1 MLTPADIKHRT
12 LKTTMGGY
20 NKKDTDE
27 FLASILE
34 SFEELSSENAK
45 LKEKLTS
52 LSEGIQYYKNL
63 EDNLQKALVL
73 AEKTSEETKNAA
85 KAEAANIVSLAKKEA
100 EDIVSNA
107 RKEASE
113 YTDNAKAEFDK
124 KVTDA
129 QKKYEEINSR
139 LSVLSSSY
147 EEYKQKIK
155 VIIKEQ
161 LDFVN
166 GDFASPEAPEN
177 LISGDEISGIN
188 SFEKEDLVKEE
199 KSNVVEEISAE
210 PDTITEVENDAEIK
224 AASEPDNSV
233 NAAVAK
239 SSDTTIGEKQ
249 AFIWQSVDDDDI
261 KDKEIDAENDT
272 VFEIKENEVAENINK
287 SEVLKT
293 EDKKQ
298 TDIEEIKLETETES
312 NYENGDT
319 AINNEAELNSVQTEI
334 ENEAEIKNNAESK
347 DIQTEVWLN
356 GVQTE
361 INSEAAIK
369 SDEPKNDDDNAED
382 DIIVE
387 NIMMKTP
394 TVNDAIED
402 VSNTVFPASM
412 PKDDSVSYLS
422 NNNAGSKEKKNPFT
436 FIDLD

>member
-1 MLTPADIKHRT
+1 MLTPADIKHRS

-100 EDIVSNA
+100 DDIVSNA
-107 RKEASE
+107 QKEADK

-129 QKKYEEINSR
+129 QKQYEEINGR
-139 LSVLSSSY
+139 LSLLSSSY

-166 GDFASPEAPEN
+166 GECSSPETPEN
-177 LISGDEISGIN
+177 LISGEETSGIN

-199 KSNVVEEISAE
+199 KQN
-210 PDTITEVENDAEIK
+210 
-224 AASEPDNSV
+224 
-233 NAAVAK
+233 
-239 SSDTTIGEKQ
+239 
-249 AFIWQSVDDDDI
+249 FIWQSVEEDDDI

-272 VFEIKENEVAENINK
+272 VSDIKENEAVENINK
-287 SEVLKT
+287 SEVLKS

-298 TDIEEIKLETETES
+298 TGIEEIKYET
-312 NYENGDT
+312 
-319 AINNEAELNSVQTEI
+319 
-334 ENEAEIKNNAESK
+334 
-347 DIQTEVWLN
+347 
-356 GVQTE
+356 
-361 INSEAAIK
+361 
-369 SDEPKNDDDNAED
+369 EPKNEADNAED

-394 TVNDAIED
+394 TINDAKED
-402 VSNTVFPASM
+402 ISNTVFPASM

-422 NNNAGSKEKKNPFT
+422 GNNAGSKEKKNPFT

>member
-319 AINNEAELNSVQTEI
+319 AINNEAGLNNVQTEI
-334 ENEAEIKNNAESK
+334 ENKAG
-347 DIQTEVWLN
+347 LN

-361 INSEAAIK
+361 IDSEAAIK

-394 TVNDAIED
+394 TVNDARED

>member
-1 MLTPADIKHRT
+1 MLTPADIKHRS

-100 EDIVSNA
+100 DDIVSNA
-107 RKEASE
+107 QKEADK

-129 QKKYEEINSR
+129 QKKYEEINGR
-139 LSVLSSSY
+139 LSLLSSSY

-166 GDFASPEAPEN
+166 GECSSPETPEN
-177 LISGDEISGIN
+177 LISGEETSGIN

-199 KSNVVEEISAE
+199 KSNIVEEISVE
-210 PDTITEVENDAEIK
+210 PDITAEVENDAEIE
-224 AASEPDNSV
+224 AVSESDNIV
-233 NAAVAK
+233 NATDAK
-239 SSDTTIGEKQ
+239 SSDTTIEEKQ
-249 AFIWQSVDDDDI
+249 NFIWQSVEEDDDI

-272 VFEIKENEVAENINK
+272 VSDIKENEAVENINK
-287 SEVLKT
+287 SEVLKS

-298 TDIEEIKLETETES
+298 TGIEENK
-312 NYENGDT
+312 
-319 AINNEAELNSVQTEI
+319 NEA
-334 ENEAEIKNNAESK
+334 
-347 DIQTEVWLN
+347 
-356 GVQTE
+356 
-361 INSEAAIK
+361 
-369 SDEPKNDDDNAED
+369 DNAED

-394 TVNDAIED
+394 TINDAKED
-402 VSNTVFPASM
+402 ISNTVFPASM

-422 NNNAGSKEKKNPFT
+422 GNNAGSKEKKNPFT

>member
-1 MLTPADIKHRT
+1 MLTPADIKHRS

-100 EDIVSNA
+100 DDIVSNA
-107 RKEASE
+107 QKEADK

-129 QKKYEEINSR
+129 QKQYEEINGR
-139 LSVLSSSY
+139 LSLLSSSY

-166 GDFASPEAPEN
+166 GECSSPETPEN
-177 LISGDEISGIN
+177 LISSEETSGIN

-199 KSNVVEEISAE
+199 KSNVIEEISVE
-210 PDTITEVENDAEIK
+210 PDITAEVENDAEIE
-224 AASEPDNSV
+224 AAPESDNIV
-233 NAAVAK
+233 NATDAK
-239 SSDTTIGEKQ
+239 SSDTTIEEKQ
-249 AFIWQSVDDDDI
+249 NFIWQSVEEDDDI
-261 KDKEIDAENDT
+261 KDR
-272 VFEIKENEVAENINK
+272 
-287 SEVLKT
+287 
-293 EDKKQ
+293 
-298 TDIEEIKLETETES
+298 
-312 NYENGDT
+312 
-319 AINNEAELNSVQTEI
+319 
-334 ENEAEIKNNAESK
+334 
-347 DIQTEVWLN
+347 
-356 GVQTE
+356 
-361 INSEAAIK
+361 
-369 SDEPKNDDDNAED
+369 
-382 DIIVE
+382 
-387 NIMMKTP
+387 
-394 TVNDAIED
+394 
-402 VSNTVFPASM
+402 
-412 PKDDSVSYLS
+412 
-422 NNNAGSKEKKNPFT
+422 
-436 FIDLD
+436 